1 MYTRLI
7 IIRGVK
13 NIMMNKIVLSLGAV
27 LVLSSFSVAGGYI
40 APVGQGVAPSSGLTI
55 PEALLHVINT
65 NPEIRERIENYRA
78 VEQDRTIAFADNLPV
93 VDVQGGIGNMRYD
106 DSSVF
111 GGDDWTHTEAFIR
124 ARQNLFHGFG
134 TQYDVEQQDKRLIS
148 AKYYIME
155 KVSQLGLEMVD
166 KFLEILKAKKIL
178 KLSIENNNV
187 HKEYYSKIKEI
198 TASGAG
204 SQGDMDQISGRMA
217 LSQSNVIVAQNNL
230 LDAETNFLRIYG
242 YGLLSS
248 PVKLKETNVNTSLI
262 PGSLEEADELAERQY
277 PSFLTVQNNVKALN
291 AAHEQSKENYY
302 PWVDLE
308 LKQSYYDND
317 DRFISGEV
325 DQTTLMVV
333 ATWNLYNGGAD
344 AALVEKTAVRMFE
357 ESDRLL
363 NTKRL
368 VSERLRLSWAAKERI
383 AEQLKYLRQHRDFS
397 KKTHETYNEEFS
409 LGRRTLLDVLD
420 VKNEYFLSRKA
431 YISAH
436 YDQKLAKYRVIE
448 NVGNLPSIVSF
459 TSDDMIKFK
468 RRRHAQ

>member
-1 MYTRLI
+1 M
-7 IIRGVK
+7 
-13 NIMMNKIVLSLGAV
+13 LSIGAV
-27 LVLSSFSVAGGYI
+27 LALSSFSVAGGYI
-40 APVGQGVAPSSGLTI
+40 GTVGEGVTSSSGLTI
-55 PEALLHVINT
+55 NEALIHVINT

-78 VEQDRTIAFADNLPV
+78 VEHDRTIAFAGNLPV
-93 VDVQGGIGNMRYD
+93 VDVQAGIGNMRYN
-106 DSSVF
+106 DSPLYS
-111 GGDDWTHTEAFIR
+111 GEDWTHTEAFIR

-134 TQYDVEQQDKRLIS
+134 TQNDVEQQDRRLLS
-148 AKYYIME
+148 AKHSIME
-155 KVSQLGLEMVD
+155 KVSQLGLTMVER
-166 KFLEILKAKKIL
+166 FLEILKAQKIL
-178 KLSIENNNV
+178 KLSIENHGV
-187 HKEYYSKIKEI
+187 HKEYYSKIKER
-198 TASGAG
+198 TESGAG
-204 SQGDMDQISGRMA
+204 SQGDMDQISGRVA
-217 LSQSNVIVAQNNL
+217 LSQSNVIVAHNNL

-248 PVKLKETNVNTSLI
+248 PIKLKETKVNTSLI
-262 PGSLEEADELAERQY
+262 PKSLEQADELAERQY
-277 PSFLTVQNNVKALN
+277 PSFLAVQYNVKALHS
-291 AAHEQSKENYY
+291 AHKQSQENYY

-317 DRFISGEV
+317 GHSISGEV

-344 AALVEKTAVRMFE
+344 DALVEKTAARMFE
-357 ESDRLL
+357 ESDRML

-368 VSERLRLSWAAKERI
+368 VTERLRLSWAAKERI
-383 AEQLKYLRQHRDFS
+383 AEQLGYLRQHRNFS

-409 LGRRTLLDVLD
+409 LGKRTLLDLLD

-468 RRRHAQ
+468 RLNHAQ